1 MTWRVWVPAVA
12 LVAVALTQIALTRT
26 AALSPWKGGGFGMFS
41 TIDSTSFRQV
51 RVFVTAPDR
60 SAEVLIAPSLED
72 TAAQAALFPSR
83 TRLEDLAKGVAA
95 RESRHGHPVD
105 FVRIEVWST
114 QFAGDPLTGTLRR
127 LRTFEFAVGA
137 DES

>member
-1 MTWRVWVPAVA
+1 
-12 LVAVALTQIALTRT
+12 
-26 AALSPWKGGGFGMFS
+26 MFS
-41 TIDSTSFRQV
+41 TIDSAPFRQV

-60 SAEVLIAPSLED
+60 SAEVLIAPSLEEA
-72 TAAQAALFPSR
+72 AAQAALFPSR

-95 RESRHGHPVD
+95 RERRRGYPVD

-114 QFAGDPLTGTLRR
+114 AYAGDPLTGTLRR
-127 LRTFEFAVGA
+127 LRTFEFAAGA